1 MALSQSFDRL
11 FTVDE
16 ANELLP
22 TLRPLIKRIFRQLE
36 FLKRESEVVIR
47 EEGLSPGSPDLMER
61 LQKKESIARR
71 IFEIKAL
78 VEKIHNYGCVCKG
91 VEEGLVDFPC
101 LLGEE
106 IVFLCWRYGEES
118 ITYWHRIQDGFA
130 GRKPL
135 LESDGGSGTPSYH

>member
-1 MALSQSFDRL
+1 MASSQPFDRL

-22 TLRPLIKRIFRQLE
+22 TLRSLIKRIFRQLE

-47 EEGLSPGSPDLMER
+47 EEGLSPGSPELMER
-61 LQKKESIARR
+61 LQKNESITRR

-78 VEKIHNYGCVCKG
+78 VEEIHNHGCVCKG

-106 IVFLCWRYGEES
+106 VVFLCWRYGEES